1 MVSKA
6 NKEAYLWVMR
16 WPNWPS
22 RCLAIYGDNGC
33 GKTHLSYIWQK
44 KTKANRLQGVDFN
57 KAPLSTLLDAS
68 PFFILDEAHLI
79 NQGEKLFH
87 LYNHLTLSKGGILF
101 LSKTPPAHWVAGL
114 PDLRSRLNTIP
125 AIKIH
130 PPDDALLSD
139 VIQKLFSDLQV
150 KVDESVI
157 NFLLIHME
165 RSFDSARLWVNLLNT
180 RALTQKR
187 NITIP
192 LAREILSEQA
202 SDEKHL

>member
-6 NKEAYLWVMR
+6 NEEAYLWVMR

-33 GKTHLSYIWQK
+33 GKTHLSHIWQQR
-44 KTKANRLQGVDFN
+44 TQARYLLGIEFN
-57 KAPLSTLLDAS
+57 KAPLSTLLDS
-68 PFFILDEAHLI
+68 PPFLVLDEAHLI

-87 LYNHLTLSKGGILF
+87 LYNHLALSKGGILF

-130 PPDDALLSD
+130 PPDDTLLSD

-150 KVDESVI
+150 KVEESVV

-165 RSFDSARLWVNLLNT
+165 RSFDSARLWVNLLST
-180 RALTQKR
+180 RALIQKR

-192 LAREILSEQA
+192 LVREILLEQA
-202 SDEKHL
+202 TAETHL

>member
-6 NKEAYLWVMR
+6 NERAYLWVMR
-16 WPNWPS
+16 WPNWPT
-22 RCLAIYGDNGC
+22 RCLAIYGDKGC
-33 GKTHLSYIWQK
+33 GKTHLSHIWQQ
-44 KTKANRLQGVDFN
+44 KTQARRLHGIDFN
-57 KAPLSTLLDAS
+57 KVPLSTLLDS
-68 PFFILDEAHLI
+68 PPFFILDDAHLI

-87 LYNHLTLSKGGILF
+87 LYNHLIASKGSLLF

-114 PDLRSRLNTIP
+114 PDLKSRLNTIP

-139 VIQKLFSDLQV
+139 MIQKLFSDLQV

-157 NFLLIHME
+157 NFLLIHMD
-165 RSFDSARLWVNLLNT
+165 RSCESAHHWVNLLNT
-180 RALTQKR
+180 RALIQKR

-192 LAREILSEQA
+192 LVREILLEQA